1 MDPTGPQLDC
11 QAAEKA
17 KMAQAEEAQRAEVAR
32 LMETLTPA
40 QALPNQQLSAGD
52 GMGLKKCMRNVRKT
66 WIIRHYPNSER
77 PLFRLKVLHVLG
89 EMQRLTLRAPDDA
102 RLRSKPRWPISSI
115 F

>member
-52 GMGLKKCMRNVRKT
+52 GMGIEEVYAKCAENMYYPV
-66 WIIRHYPNSER
+66 IIPT
-77 PLFRLKVLHVLG
+77 G
-89 EMQRLTLRAPDDA
+89 
-102 RLRSKPRWPISSI
+102 
-115 F
+115 

>member
-66 WIIRHYPNSER
+66 CIIRDYPNW
-77 PLFRLKVLHVLG
+77 LKVLHVLG

-102 RLRSKPRWPISSI
+102 RLRSKPRWPISMFSI
-115 F
+115 GHG